1 MLADAVV
8 THDATSHLPP
18 YIVAPTLPLR
28 QSQKKADSSEFG
40 VVREF
45 VYVCCCWGFVGDD
58 LPAKADV
65 VRTTAGLPFARR
77 DLSGCSLTFVDKQ

>member
-8 THDATSHLPP
+8 THDATSHLPS

-58 LPAKADV
+58 SSAKADV
-65 VRTTAGLPFARR
+65 SSERRR
-77 DLSGCSLTFVDKQ
+77 DSLLLGGTCLAVV

>member
-28 QSQKKADSSEFG
+28 QSQKKADSSELG
-40 VVREF
+40 VVQEF
-45 VYVCCCWGFVGDD
+45 DQASVNMCCCWGFVGDD
-58 LPAKADV
+58 SSAKADV
-65 VRTTAGLPFARR
+65 VKTTN
-77 DLSGCSLTFVDKQ
+77 S